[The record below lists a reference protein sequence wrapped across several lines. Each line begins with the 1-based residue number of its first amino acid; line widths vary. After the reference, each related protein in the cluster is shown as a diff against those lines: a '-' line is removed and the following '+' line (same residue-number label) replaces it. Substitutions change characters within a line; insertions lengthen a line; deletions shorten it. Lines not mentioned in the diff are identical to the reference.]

1 MEISA
6 QLVKELRDKTNAGM
20 MDCKKALTE
29 SGGDIEKAI
38 DYLRKAGI
46 AKAEKKISSR
56 TAAEGVIASY
66 IHPGSKLG
74 VLCEINC
81 ETDFVA
87 KNDVFKEFVKDITL
101 QIAASN
107 PLCISRED
115 VPKEVVEK
123 EKEVFRA
130 QIKNKPDQ
138 VIEKIVEGKL
148 GKYYSEICLMEQ
160 PFVKDADNTI
170 EEYLKLKIAE
180 LGEKISIRRF
190 SRFSVGED
198 I

>member
-1 MEISA
+1 MEITA

-20 MDCKKALTE
+20 MQCKKALQE
-29 SGGDIEKAI
+29 SGGDIDKAI
-38 DYLRKAGI
+38 DYLRKTGI
-46 AKAEKKISSR
+46 ALAQKTISSR

-107 PLCISRED
+107 PRYLCREQ
-115 VPKEVVEK
+115 VPEEVVEK
-123 EKEVFRA
+123 EKEVIRA
-130 QIKNKPDQ
+130 QIKNKPDNI
-138 VIEKIVEGKL
+138 VEKIIEGKL
-148 GKYYSEICLMEQ
+148 NKYYSEKCLIEQ
-160 PFVKDADNTI
+160 PFVKDADTTI
-170 EEYLKLKIAE
+170 EQYLKMKIAE
-180 LGEKISIRRF
+180 LGEKITIRRF
-190 SRFSVGED
+190 TRFFVSEN

>member
-107 PLCISRED
+107 PQYMSRED
-115 VPKEVVEK
+115 VPEEVVEK

-130 QIKNKPDQ
+130 QIKNKPDH

-160 PFVKDADNTI
+160 PFVKDADNSI
-170 EEYLKLKIAE
+170 EEYLKLKVAE

>member
-46 AKAEKKISSR
+46 AKAEKKLSSR

>member
-1 MEISA
+1 MEITA

-20 MDCKKALTE
+20 MQCKKALQE
-29 SGGDIEKAI
+29 SGGDIDKAV

-46 AKAEKKISSR
+46 ARAEQKISSR
-56 TAAEGVIASY
+56 TASEGVVASY

-107 PLCISRED
+107 PKYLSREQ
-115 VPKEVVEK
+115 VPVEVVEK
-123 EKEVFRA
+123 EKEVIRA
-130 QIKNKPDQ
+130 QIKNKPDNI
-138 VIEKIVEGKL
+138 VEKIVEGKL
-148 GKYYSEICLMEQ
+148 SKYYSEVCLMEQ
-160 PFVKDADNTI
+160 PFVKDADAMI
-170 EEYLKLKIAE
+170 EQYLKMKIAE

-190 SRFSVGED
+190 TRF
-198 I
+198 